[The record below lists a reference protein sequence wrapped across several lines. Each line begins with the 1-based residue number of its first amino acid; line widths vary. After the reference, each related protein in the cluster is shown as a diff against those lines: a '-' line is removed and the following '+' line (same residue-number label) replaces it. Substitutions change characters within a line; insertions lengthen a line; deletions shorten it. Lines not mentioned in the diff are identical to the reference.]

1 MGVTEAVSVVVN
13 VIAGHA
19 RIGIQ
24 KYSTI
29 RACDERVAG
38 AVILSVIGTHKCG

>member
-1 MGVTEAVSVVVN
+1 MGVTEPVSVVVN

-24 KYSTI
+24 KYSTT

-38 AVILSVIGTHKCG
+38 AVFQSVIGTHQCG